1 MIRLY
6 GRAEG
11 KNRVYDKVKHKAEIK
26 LTLISGLS
34 INGLVSPYEFDGYLD
49 QHIFYYYLKDFLLP
63 EMKKGQVLLLDNLSS
78 HKGELIENILSE
90 KGIKVIY
97 FPAYSPN
104 LNPIE
109 KYWSILKSYLRKW
122 CGRTKKEV
130 QENLTK
136 AIKII
141 EQSCIINLFKS
152 SWNM

>member
-6 GRAEG
+6 GRAEC

-34 INGLVSPYEFDGYLD
+34 INGLVSPYEFEGYLD
-49 QHIFYYYLKDFLLP
+49 QHIFYYYLKDFLIP
-63 EMKKGQVLLLDNLSS
+63 EMKAGQVLLLDNLSS
-78 HKGELIENILSE
+78 HKGEIIENLLIE

-97 FPAYSPN
+97 YPAYCPN

-122 CGRTKKEV
+122 CGRTKEEV
-130 QENLTK
+130 QINLTK

-141 EQSCIINLFKS
+141 EHTCFINLFKS

>member
-34 INGLVSPYEFDGYLD
+34 IDGLVAPYEFDGYLD
-49 QHIFYYYLKDFLLP
+49 QHIFYYYLKKFLLP

-78 HKGELIENILSE
+78 HKGELIENLLIE
-90 KGIKVIY
+90 KEIKVIY

-122 CGRTKKEV
+122 SGRTKKEV

-141 EQSCIINLFKS
+141 EQSCLINLFKS